1 MFSVFQGWFGNNLYA
16 GFQQYTLADSELVA
30 KVRRAVVVESKPS
43 DGTFT

>member
-30 KVRRAVVVESKPS
+30 KVR
-43 DGTFT
+43 